1 MRRSVFITLVM
12 TGLLLSPV
20 LLQAADGTKVEMP
33 MMTTGAPPEMK
44 QVAILE
50 GTWDAAM
57 QVRMGPETP
66 WIEAKALCI
75 YKMVLDGCAL
85 EQTFTGDMAGMSIK
99 GTGLTCF
106 NRGSGKW
113 QSSWIDNTAAGL
125 SLYEGDFKDGR
136 MVVSG
141 VDKMPGMTV
150 LSRITTFN
158 ITPARFDWLVE
169 NSFDKG
175 ATWVETMKA
184 VFTKK

>member
-1 MRRSVFITLVM
+1 VKRMIVVTVILS
-12 TGLLLSPV
+12 GLLMQYTAV
-20 LLQAADGTKVEMP
+20 LATDSVKTEIPIMA
-33 MMTTGAPPEMK
+33 TGAPPEM
-44 QVAILE
+44 QQIAMLE
-50 GTWDAAM
+50 GTWDAATQM
-57 QVRMGPETP
+57 RMGPEAP
-66 WIEAKALCI
+66 WIEAKTVCI

-85 EQTFTGDMAGMSIK
+85 EQTCTGEMAGMQVK

-113 QSSWIDNTAAGL
+113 QSSWIDNTMAGL

-158 ITPARFDWLVE
+158 ITPTRFDWLVE
-169 NSFDKG
+169 NSFDNG

-184 VFTKK
+184 VCTKR

>member
-1 MRRSVFITLVM
+1 MKRMIIM
-12 TGLLLSPV
+12 TVILAGLLMLAVP
-20 LLQAADGTKVEMP
+20 LQAADSVKTEIP
-33 MMTTGAPPEMK
+33 MMATGAPPEMK

-57 QVRMGPETP
+57 QMRMGPETP
-66 WIEAKALCI
+66 WIETKTVCI
-75 YKMVLDGCAL
+75 YKMILDGCAL
-85 EQTFTGDMAGMSIK
+85 EQTCTGEMDGMQIK

-113 QSSWIDNTAAGL
+113 QNSWIDNTMAGL

-136 MVVSG
+136 LVVSG
-141 VDKMPGMTV
+141 IDKLPGMTV

-158 ITPARFDWLVE
+158 ITPARFDCLVE
-169 NSFDKG
+169 NSFDNG